1 MSDDV
6 LYDGSGNQIAQT
18 SSESGGDPIGFVMT
32 STGTVTV
39 ERADGTVEQ
48 LSAGDPVFENDILTT
63 GDDSTV
69 GIRFQDESRFSLGE
83 EGRMELDT
91 FVYDAAAGTGTSLI
105 DVAEGSFAFVS
116 GMIAKTGDDAMS
128 VQTPVATIGVRGT
141 TVAGDVGPDGQTEV
155 TLLPDTDGTLGEIAV
170 FNQSGLQIMFD
181 AFQRVDIGGSD
192 IAPTA
197 PRTIEPTE
205 LRADIAD
212 TVRAIGADPSG
223 GRSRPDN
230 EEDGGGSDAV
240 EEAAADQAGAADDI
254 DISEE
259 IDVAESETVGGVDI
273 LEEVDMADLELELSE
288 EDLAALNEAEM
299 DRAAEEVAEID
310 VAAGGDRAVVRMA
323 DGTEVAISAS
333 DLAAGKFV
341 GPSGTVIDLD
351 ISLADATRIY
361 EQARSRQE
369 ENEEEEDGV
378 RDAPNTFQ
386 NDIIAADLN
395 PGVIDALGNIEQA
408 GPIPGPELQPPPS
421 NAAEDN
427 PDIGLGVLPPD
438 LPPGLTNP
446 DGDITLGIDP
456 IPEPGPDPIL
466 AEPPPP
472 PQPVLDPDLF
482 DGATGPGTT
491 DDNDEDEDDD
501 DISLGVEPSDDDNDD
516 NESDDEDDDGSLG
529 AAPTAD
535 DDDESDDDDDQDDD
549 DISLGVEPSADD
561 DDESDDDDDDDDDSI
576 EGPPVQT
583 LDDLNDS
590 LDNVIGGAGQLVAE
604 SSSDDDDDVEDADD
618 DSISLGAAPSADDD
632 EDDEDSI
639 SVAPTADDDDDDD
652 DDGDNDSIVV
662 PPVQT
667 LDDLNDSLDNVVGG
681 AGQLAAGE
689 SSEDDD
695 DVDDVDDDSI
705 SAAPSAGDD
714 EDGEEDEDS
723 ISAASSADDEANN
736 DDADQGDEDSPLVQ
750 TLDDP
755 VEDVETVLAGDA
767 PEGGGDDDD
776 ADDDTGPVSGQA
788 GAEKSDDEDSGDG
801 DDEVINLA
809 APQLPQGGIGDDDP
823 LDDDDN
829 GPLFGGDD
837 LPEDS
842 AANSPLT
849 VENGLS
855 FGDDT
860 DDDVDED
867 DDDDDGDDDFAL
879 GDGDDDD
886 EGDEDEDEPSLA
898 EQLNLGETV
907 DDTQNLLD
915 NFLHPEESDD
925 EGGSDNDDDA
935 EDSDDDDD
943 ASDDDNAALLG
954 GVFSGIYSGN
964 DDPPDDGNGVY

>member
-6 LYDGSGNQIAQT
+6 LYDGSGNQIVQA
-18 SSESGGDPIGFVMT
+18 SGESGGDPIGFVMT

-48 LSAGDPVFENDILTT
+48 LSAGDPVFEDDILTT

-83 EGRMELDT
+83 DGRMELDT
-91 FVYDAAAGTGTSLI
+91 FVYDAVAGTGTSLI

-197 PRTIEPTE
+197 PRTIDPTE

-223 GRSRPDN
+223 GRSRSDN

-240 EEAAADQAGAADDI
+240 EEAAADPTGAADDI

-323 DGTEVAISAS
+323 DGTEVEISAS

-369 ENEEEEDGV
+369 EKEEEEDGV

-395 PGVIDALGNIEQA
+395 PGVIDALGNIEQT
-408 GPIPGPELQPPPS
+408 GPIPGPELPTPPS

-482 DGATGPGTT
+482 DGATGPGAS
-491 DDNDEDEDDD
+491 DDNDEDEGDD
-501 DISLGVEPSDDDNDD
+501 DISLGVEPSEDDDD
-516 NESDDEDDDGSLG
+516 ESYDEDDDDSLD

-535 DDDESDDDDDQDDD
+535 DDDESDDDDD
-549 DISLGVEPSADD
+549 E
-561 DDESDDDDDDDDDSI
+561 DDSI
-576 EGPPVQT
+576 VGPPVQT

-590 LDNVIGGAGQLVAE
+590 LDNVIGGAGQLVAGE
-604 SSSDDDDDVEDADD
+604 LSEDDDDVDDADD
-618 DSISLGAAPSADDD
+618 DSISLGAATS
-632 EDDEDSI
+632 
-639 SVAPTADDDDDDD
+639 ADDDDDSVE
-652 DDGDNDSIVV
+652 G

-667 LDDLNDSLDNVVGG
+667 LDDLNDSMDNVVGG
-681 AGQLAAGE
+681 AGQLVAGG
-689 SSEDDD
+689 SDQDD
-695 DVDDVDDDSI
+695 
-705 SAAPSAGDD
+705 GDD
-714 EDGEEDEDS
+714 EDDDGVILGAISPAGDDDGSVDDESDAVANEPLVQTLDELDDTSDDGDALAGSSSDNDDDDSVGAIAAPLDDDGDAPDGEEV
-723 ISAASSADDEANN
+723 
-736 DDADQGDEDSPLVQ
+736 DQGVDDSPLVQ

-767 PEGGGDDDD
+767 PEGGGSDDD
-776 ADDDTGPVSGQA
+776 ADDDTGPVSAQA
-788 GAEKSDDEDSGDG
+788 GAETSGDDDSGEGDG
-801 DDEVINLA
+801 EVFNLA

-829 GPLFGGDD
+829 GPMFGGDD

-842 AANSPLT
+842 AVNSPLT

-860 DDDVDED
+860 NDEVVEDVA
-867 DDDDDGDDDFAL
+867 DDDGEDDIAL
-879 GDGDDDD
+879 GEDDD
-886 EGDEDEDEPSLA
+886 EGVGDDDEGVGDDDEPSMM

-925 EGGSDNDDDA
+925 EGASDNDDDA

-943 ASDDDNAALLG
+943 APADDNAALLG